1 MRDGLAQP
9 LGGPA
14 PSIRAETVEEW
25 VMQNPINISG
35 LSRRKF
41 LKVSGAGVVT
51 ASTIGSGLWLPG
63 AATAEPYSGKHTW
76 ISPRGTIE
84 VMDDY
89 AIWVAQ
95 AMGYFGDLGV
105 ELELQPGPPGGTA
118 VVQFVSVGQA
128 DMGFPAPGILG
139 NSIENDMGLV
149 SIFGTGYLDLFNIAF
164 RKGEGMTDLRGLE
177 GKTVLLGSAAWQ
189 SIADPMLKAVGVD
202 VAKVRYVE
210 AGFPNWTAA
219 LAAGE
224 GDACLAWEGLRALL
238 EKNGQSFDYWMG
250 MRGSP
255 LPSNS
260 QVVRRADVEDPDR
273 RAFLQAYVKG
283 MAMGHEFAD
292 HNPRAAADIVFKAL
306 PATREGFGARSGTES
321 LMQIHRT
328 FKGDLSQRSGWG
340 EHDIAGFQRFFDV
353 QREIGL
359 LSTEINA
366 ADYVLNDFIAE
377 GNAFDHDQVKADAEA
392 YALPDDLAALDMA
405 ELEANFYNS
414 AIN

>member
-1 MRDGLAQP
+1 MKGLANQV
-9 LGGPA
+9 GV
-14 PSIRAETVEEW
+14 T
-25 VMQNPINISG
+25 
-35 LSRRKF
+35 RRKF
-41 LKVSGAGVVT
+41 LQVSGAGVVT
-51 ASTIGSGLWLPG
+51 ATSLGGGLIHPS
-63 AATAEPYSGKHTW
+63 AALAEPYSGKHTW

-95 AMGYFGDLGV
+95 EMGYFGDLGV

-118 VVQFVSVGQA
+118 VVQFVAVGQA

-164 RKGEGMTDLRGLE
+164 RKGEGMSDLRGLE

-202 VAKVRYVE
+202 VSKVNYVE

-219 LAAGE
+219 LASGE

-238 EKNGQSFDYWMG
+238 EKNNQKFDYWMG

-273 RAFLQAYVKG
+273 NAFLQAYVKG
-283 MAMGHEFAD
+283 MAMGHEFAE

-306 PATREGFGARSGTES
+306 PATRQGFGARAGTES

-328 FKGDLSQRSGWG
+328 FKGDLSTRAGWG

-353 QREIGL
+353 QKEIGL
-359 LSTEINA
+359 LSTDIA
-366 ADYVLNDFIAE
+366 AEDFVLNDFIAK
-377 GNAFDHDQVKADAEA
+377 GNDFDKEKVRADALA
-392 YALPDDLAALDMA
+392 YELPDDLAVVDM
-405 ELEANFYNS
+405 EDVEANFYNS

>member
-1 MRDGLAQP
+1 MNNL
-9 LGGPA
+9 
-14 PSIRAETVEEW
+14 
-25 VMQNPINISG
+25 INQGG

-51 ASTIGSGLWLPG
+51 ATSLGGGLLSAGG
-63 AATAEPYSGKHTW
+63 ALAKPYSGKHTW

-95 AMGYFGDLGV
+95 AMGYFDDLGV

-139 NSIENDMGLV
+139 NSIENEMGLV

-164 RKGEGMTDLRGLE
+164 RKGEGMSDLRGLE

-202 VAKVRYVE
+202 VSKVNYVE

-219 LAAGE
+219 LASGE

-283 MAMGHEFAD
+283 MAMGHEFAE

-306 PATREGFGARSGTES
+306 PATREGFGPRAGTES

-328 FKGDLSQRSGWG
+328 FKGDMSKRAGWG
-340 EHDIAGFQRFFDV
+340 EHDISGFQKFFDV
-353 QREIGL
+353 QKEIGL
-359 LSTEINA
+359 LSTDINA
-366 ADYVLNDFIAE
+366 ADFVLNDFIVA
-377 GNAFDHDQVKADAEA
+377 GNDFDRDKVKTDAMA
-392 YALPDDLAALDMA
+392 YELPADLAAVDMDDV
-405 ELEANFYNS
+405 EANFYNS

>member
-1 MRDGLAQP
+1 MKTL
-9 LGGPA
+9 
-14 PSIRAETVEEW
+14 
-25 VMQNPINISG
+25 INQTG
-35 LSRRKF
+35 LSRRSF
-41 LKVSGAGVVT
+41 LKVSSAGVVT
-51 ASTIGSGLWLPG
+51 ATGLGGGLMSATSAM
-63 AATAEPYSGKHTW
+63 AAPYSGKHTW

-139 NSIENDMGLV
+139 NSIENEMGLV

-202 VAKVRYVE
+202 VSKVNYVE

-224 GDACLAWEGLRALL
+224 GDACLSWEGLRALL
-238 EKNGQSFDYWMG
+238 EKNNQKFDYWMG

-260 QVVRRADVEDPDR
+260 QVVRRADVEDPDKK
-273 RAFLQAYVKG
+273 AFLQAYVKG
-283 MAMGHEFAD
+283 MAMGHEFAE

-306 PATREGFGARSGTES
+306 PATRQGFGPRAGTES

-328 FKGDLSQRSGWG
+328 FKGDLSARAGWG
-340 EHDIAGFQRFFDV
+340 EHDIAGFQKFFDV
-353 QREIGL
+353 QKEIGL
-359 LSTEINA
+359 LSTDINA
-366 ADYVLNDFIAE
+366 GDFVVNDFVAE
-377 GNAFDHDQVKADAEA
+377 GNNFDKEKVKADAMA
-392 YALPDDLAALDMA
+392 YELPEDLAAVDMDDV
-405 ELEANFYNS
+405 EANFYNS

>member
-1 MRDGLAQP
+1 MKNLVNHAG
-9 LGGPA
+9 
-14 PSIRAETVEEW
+14 
-25 VMQNPINISG
+25 M
-35 LSRRKF
+35 SRRTF
-41 LKVSGAGVVT
+41 LKVSSAGVVT
-51 ASTIGSGLWLPG
+51 ATSLGGGLITP
-63 AATAEPYSGKHTW
+63 TAGLADPYAGKHTW
-76 ISPRGTIE
+76 ISPRGTVE

-95 AMGYFGDLGV
+95 KMGYFGDLGV

-139 NSIENDMGLV
+139 NAIENDMGLV

-202 VAKVRYVE
+202 VTQVNYVE

-219 LAAGE
+219 LASGE

-238 EKNGQSFDYWMG
+238 EKNNQSFDYWMG

-260 QVVRRADVEDPDR
+260 QVVRRSDVDDPDR
-273 RAFLQAYVKG
+273 NAFLQAYVKG
-283 MAMGHEFAD
+283 MAVGHQFAEL
-292 HNPRAAADIVFKAL
+292 NPRAAADIVMQAL
-306 PATREGFGARSGTES
+306 PATRQGFGARAGTES

-328 FKGDLSQRSGWG
+328 FKGDLSRRAGWG

-353 QREIGL
+353 QKEIGL
-359 LSTEINA
+359 LSTDINA
-366 ADYVLNDFIAE
+366 SDFVLNDFIAE
-377 GNAFDHDQVKADAEA
+377 GNAFDRDRVAADAQA
-392 YALPDDLAALDMA
+392 YVLPADLAAVDMDD
-405 ELEANFYNS
+405 LEANFYSS

>member
-1 MRDGLAQP
+1 MKCL
-9 LGGPA
+9 
-14 PSIRAETVEEW
+14 
-25 VMQNPINISG
+25 INQTG

-41 LKVSGAGVVT
+41 LKVSSAGLMT
-51 ASTIGSGLWLPG
+51 ATGLGGGLMSTPSAM
-63 AATAEPYSGKHTW
+63 AAPYSGKHTW

-95 AMGYFGDLGV
+95 AMGYFSDLGV

-202 VAKVRYVE
+202 VSKVTYVE

-238 EKNGQSFDYWMG
+238 EKNNQKFDYWMG

-260 QVVRRADVEDPDR
+260 QVVRRADVEDQDK

-283 MAMGHEFAD
+283 MAMGHEFAE

-306 PATREGFGARSGTES
+306 PATRQGFGPRAGTES

-328 FKGDLSQRSGWG
+328 FKGNLSARAGWG
-340 EHDIAGFQRFFDV
+340 EHDIAGFQKFFDV
-353 QREIGL
+353 QKEIGL
-359 LSTEINA
+359 LSTDINA
-366 ADYVLNDFIAE
+366 GDYVLNDFIAD
-377 GNAFDHDQVKADAEA
+377 GNAFDKEKVKADAMA
-392 YALPDDLAALDMA
+392 YALPEDLAAVDMD
-405 ELEANFYNS
+405 EVEANFYNS

>member
-1 MRDGLAQP
+1 MKSLENN
-9 LGGPA
+9 LGV
-14 PSIRAETVEEW
+14 T
-25 VMQNPINISG
+25 
-35 LSRRKF
+35 RRKF
-41 LKVSGAGVVT
+41 LQVSSAGVVT
-51 ASTIGSGLWLPG
+51 ATSLGGGLLAPTMVT
-63 AATAEPYSGKHTW
+63 ATPYSGKHTW

-139 NSIENDMGLV
+139 NSIESGMGLV

-202 VAKVRYVE
+202 VSKVNYVE

-219 LAAGE
+219 LASGE
-224 GDACLAWEGLRALL
+224 GDACLTWEGLRALL
-238 EKNGQSFDYWMG
+238 EKNNQKFDYWMG
-250 MRGSP
+250 MFGSP

-260 QVVRRADVEDPDR
+260 QVVRREDVEDADR
-273 RAFLQAYVKG
+273 REFLQAYVKG
-283 MAMGHEFAD
+283 MAMGHEFAE

-306 PATREGFGARSGTES
+306 PATRQGFGPRAGTES

-328 FKGDLSQRSGWG
+328 FKGDMSSRVGWG
-340 EHDIAGFQRFFDV
+340 EHDIAGFQKFFDV
-353 QREIGL
+353 QKEIGL
-359 LSTEINA
+359 LSTDIDA
-366 ADYVLNDFIAE
+366 GDYVLNDFIAE
-377 GNAFDHDQVKADAEA
+377 GNNFDKEKVKADAMN
-392 YALPDDLAALDMA
+392 YQLPDDLAAVDMDA
-405 ELEANFYNS
+405 LEASFYAS
-414 AIN
+414 KIN

>member
-1 MRDGLAQP
+1 MNDF
-9 LGGPA
+9 
-14 PSIRAETVEEW
+14 
-25 VMQNPINISG
+25 ISQTG
-35 LSRRKF
+35 VSRRKF
-41 LKVSGAGVVT
+41 LQVSGSGVVT
-51 ASTIGSGLWLPG
+51 ASVVGSGLLSSKS
-63 AATAEPYSGKHTW
+63 AIAKPYSGTHTW

-89 AIWVAQ
+89 AIWVAKE
-95 AMGYFGDLGV
+95 MGYFGDLGV
-105 ELELQPGPPGGTA
+105 DVKLEPGPPGGTA

-139 NSIENDMGLV
+139 NSIEANMDLV

-164 RKGEGMTDLRGLE
+164 RKGEGMTDLKGLE

-189 SIADPMLKAVGVD
+189 SIADPMLKAVGVN
-202 VAKVRYVE
+202 VAKVNYVE

-238 EKNGQSFDYWMG
+238 EKNNQKFDYWMG

-260 QVVRRADVEDPDR
+260 QVVRRTDVEDPDR
-273 RAFLQAYVKG
+273 KIFLQKYVKG
-283 MAMGHEFAD
+283 MAMGHEFAEQ
-292 HNPRAAADIVFKAL
+292 NPRAATDIVFKAL
-306 PATREGFGARSGTES
+306 PATKQGFGPRAGTES

-328 FKGDLSQRSGWG
+328 FKGDLSQRAGWG
-340 EHDIAGFQRFFDV
+340 EHDIAGFQRFFDI
-353 QREIGL
+353 QKEIGL
-359 LSTEINA
+359 LSTDIDA
-366 ADYVLNDFIAE
+366 ANFVLNDFIAE
-377 GNAFDHDQVKADAEA
+377 GNNFDKEKVKLDAMN
-392 YALPDDLAALDMA
+392 YKLPDDLAAINMEDV
-405 ELEANFYNS
+405 EWNFYNS

>member
-1 MRDGLAQP
+1 MKNL
-9 LGGPA
+9 
-14 PSIRAETVEEW
+14 
-25 VMQNPINISG
+25 INQTG
-35 LSRRKF
+35 VSRRKF
-41 LKVSGAGVVT
+41 LQVSGAGVVT
-51 ASTIGSGLWLPG
+51 ATAVGSGLMSSTS
-63 AATAEPYSGKHTW
+63 AFAEPYSGAHTW

-95 AMGYFGDLGV
+95 EMGYFGDLGV
-105 ELELQPGPPGGTA
+105 DVKLEPGPPGGTA

-139 NSIENDMGLV
+139 NAIESNMGLV

-164 RKGEGMTDLRGLE
+164 RKGEGMTDLKGLE

-202 VAKVRYVE
+202 VSKVNYVE

-238 EKNGQSFDYWMG
+238 EKNNQKFDYWMG

-260 QVVRRADVEDPDR
+260 QVVRREDVEDPDR
-273 RAFLQAYVKG
+273 KAFLQAYVKG
-283 MAMGHEFAD
+283 MAMGHEFAEI
-292 HNPRAAADIVFKAL
+292 NPRAAADIVFKAL
-306 PATREGFGARSGTES
+306 PATKQGFGPRAGTES

-328 FKGDLSQRSGWG
+328 FKGDMSKRAGWG
-340 EHDIAGFQRFFDV
+340 EHDVSGFQKFFDV
-353 QREIGL
+353 QKEIGL
-359 LSTEINA
+359 LSTDINA

-377 GNAFDHDQVKADAEA
+377 GNNFDRDKVKADAMG
-392 YALPDDLAALDMA
+392 YALPEDLAAVDMDDV
-405 ELEANFYNS
+405 EANFYNS

>member
-1 MRDGLAQP
+1 MKSQFNQA
-9 LGGPA
+9 
-14 PSIRAETVEEW
+14 
-25 VMQNPINISG
+25 G
-35 LSRRKF
+35 LSRRNF
-41 LKVSGAGVVT
+41 LQVSAAGVVSAT
-51 ASTIGSGLWLPG
+51 SLGGGLLAP
-63 AATAEPYSGKHTW
+63 AQALAKPYRGPHTW

-89 AIWVAQ
+89 AIWVAR
-95 AMGYFGDLGV
+95 AMGYFDDLGV
-105 ELELQPGPPGGTA
+105 EIALQPGPPGGTA

-139 NSIENDMGLV
+139 NAIENDMGLV

-202 VAKVRYVE
+202 VSKVIYVE

-238 EKNGQSFDYWMG
+238 EKNNQKFDYWMG

-260 QVVRRADVEDPDR
+260 QVVRRADIEDPDR

-283 MAMGHEFAD
+283 MAMGHEFAE

-306 PATREGFGARSGTES
+306 PATRQGFGARAGTES

-328 FKGDLSQRSGWG
+328 FKGDMSNRAGWG

-353 QREIGL
+353 QKEIGL
-359 LSTEINA
+359 LSTSINA
-366 ADYVLNDFIAE
+366 ADYVLNDFIAA
-377 GNAFDHDQVKADAEA
+377 GNDFDHEKIKADALA
-392 YALPDDLAALDMA
+392 YALPEDLAAVDMG
-405 ELEANFYNS
+405 EIEATFYSS
-414 AIN
+414 ALN

>member
-1 MRDGLAQP
+1 
-9 LGGPA
+9 
-14 PSIRAETVEEW
+14 VEEK
-25 VMQNPINISG
+25 VMKSLINQAG
-35 LSRRKF
+35 VSRRRF
-41 LKVSGAGVVT
+41 LQVSGAGVVT
-51 ASTIGSGLWLPG
+51 ATAIGSGLITPR
-63 AATAEPYSGKHTW
+63 AAFAEPYSGTFTW

-95 AMGYFGDLGV
+95 EMGYFGDLGV
-105 ELELQPGPPGGTA
+105 DVELQPGPPGGTA

-139 NSIENDMGLV
+139 NSIENEMGLV

-164 RKGEGMTDLRGLE
+164 RKGEGMTDLKGLE

-189 SIADPMLKAVGVD
+189 SIADPMLRAVGVD
-202 VAKVRYVE
+202 VSKVNYVE

-219 LAAGE
+219 LASGE

-238 EKNGQSFDYWMG
+238 DKNGQDFDYWMG

-273 RAFLQAYVKG
+273 RPFLQAFVKG
-283 MAMGHEFAD
+283 MAMGHEFAEQ
-292 HNPRAAADIVFKAL
+292 NPRAATEIVFKAL
-306 PATREGFGARSGTES
+306 PATRQGFGARAGTES

-328 FKGDLSQRSGWG
+328 FKGDMSQRAGWG
-340 EHDIAGFQRFFDV
+340 EHDIAGFQKFFDV
-353 QREIGL
+353 QKEIGL
-359 LSTEINA
+359 LSTDIDA
-366 ADYVLNDFIAE
+366 ADFVLNDFIAE
-377 GNAFDHDQVKADAEA
+377 GNNFDKEAVAADAMA
-392 YALPDDLAALDMA
+392 YELPEDLAAVDMDDV
-405 ELEANFYNS
+405 EANFYNS

>member
-1 MRDGLAQP
+1 MSNLTNLVSA
-9 LGGPA
+9 
-14 PSIRAETVEEW
+14 
-25 VMQNPINISG
+25 
-35 LSRRKF
+35 SRRKF
-41 LKVSGAGVVT
+41 LQISSAGVVSVT
-51 ASTIGSGLWLPG
+51 GVGGCLLTPPSVWAK
-63 AATAEPYSGKHTW
+63 PYSGSHTW

-95 AMGYFGDLGV
+95 AMGYFDDLGV
-105 ELELQPGPPGGTA
+105 ELNLQPGPPGGTA

-139 NSIENDMGLV
+139 NSIEAGMGLV

-164 RKGEGMTDLRGLE
+164 RKGEGMTDLKGLE

-189 SIADPMLKAVGVD
+189 SIADPMLKSVGVD
-202 VAKVRYVE
+202 VTKVNYVE

-219 LAAGE
+219 LASGE

-238 EKNGQSFDYWMG
+238 EKNNQKFDYWMG

-260 QVVRRADVEDPDR
+260 QVVRRADVEDPER
-273 RAFLQAYVKG
+273 KIFLQRYVKG
-283 MAMGHEFAD
+283 MAMGHEFAE

-306 PATREGFGARSGTES
+306 PATLQGFGPRAGTES

-328 FKGDLSQRSGWG
+328 FKGDLSTRTGWG
-340 EHDIAGFQRFFDV
+340 EHDIAGFQKFFNI
-353 QREIGL
+353 QEQIGL
-359 LSTEINA
+359 LSTKINA
-366 ADYVLNDFIAE
+366 RDFVLNDFIAE
-377 GNAFDHDQVKADAEA
+377 GNDFDKAKVKADAMSYQLPKELADVDMVEVEA
-392 YALPDDLAALDMA
+392 SFYESAL
-405 ELEANFYNS
+405 N
-414 AIN
+414 